1 MEHERPGPSALAAAG
16 LFHAVK
22 NNKPR
27 AVRKERKRGF
37 GFRVGVA
44 VSVAASAGAPPLAVF
59 LRDQK
64 LDDDGRG
71 ENNHHEGEHPGE
83 TDRHIVEIVARLFI
97 DMLTRILHVLHQS
110 VLLSGRRLTAAR
122 ALT

>member
-1 MEHERPGPSALAAAG
+1 MEHERPGPSASAAAG

-27 AVRKERKRGF
+27 FVREGRVRGF
-37 GFRVGVA
+37 GILSALRVCRG
-44 VSVAASAGAPPLAVF
+44 GRRRLAHHRRPF

-71 ENNHHEGEHPGE
+71 ENNHHEGEHTGE

-110 VLLSGRRLTAAR
+110 VLLSGRR
-122 ALT
+122 